1 MIPGVA
7 LLVLLPLL
15 LSPLAYLFRRRAT
28 LASFL
33 STGVALVLAAGMLWL
48 PADRPI
54 QVRGWQIILSEPVTL
69 LGREMALTPANRL
82 GLAYLFLVIAGLF
95 LFAWRV
101 SQGWTV
107 FPLGLVL
114 LSVLSG
120 VLIIRPFIFSFLFL
134 EVAVTLTV
142 FLIQGGQTG
151 STRGALRLLVLTTLA
166 LPTFLIAGWLVDL
179 YRFTPDNVSLVQRA
193 SLLITVGFAI
203 LLGIPPFHTW
213 IVTVADEA
221 PPAVAAS
228 MLSGYHGILLFLL
241 LDLLQRFEWLTA
253 QPYLT
258 VLWTVGGLFLVGIGG
273 GMALIQRRLGK
284 LMGYAVLVDIGGM
297 LLALEIAGP
306 AGLTTALLL
315 LGNRA
320 VSLGAMGMG
329 LSLIRHRAE
338 GDTYEQ
344 IQGWGRAIP
353 WATLALGV
361 GGFSLAGFPPF
372 AGFVGRWALLR
383 LLMPEHR
390 SWALLLILAQ
400 LGIALGLVRGL
411 TALLTRPPERS
422 LSPLSAAERSPE
434 EVEAEPSRSQ
444 REPFLVVLFLV
455 AGVLLCLGL
464 GLWPQS
470 HIEAIRRAVEA
481 FTFHPSP

>member
-1 MIPGVA
+1 
-7 LLVLLPLL
+7 
-15 LSPLAYLFRRRAT
+15 
-28 LASFL
+28 
-33 STGVALVLAAGMLWL
+33 
-48 PADRPI
+48 
-54 QVRGWQIILSEPVTL
+54 
-69 LGREMALTPANRL
+69 
-82 GLAYLFLVIAGLF
+82 
-95 LFAWRV
+95 
-101 SQGWTV
+101 
-107 FPLGLVL
+107 
-114 LSVLSG
+114 
-120 VLIIRPFIFSFLFL
+120 
-134 EVAVTLTV
+134 
-142 FLIQGGQTG
+142 
-151 STRGALRLLVLTTLA
+151 
-166 LPTFLIAGWLVDL
+166 
-179 YRFTPDNVSLVQRA
+179 LVQRA
-193 SLLITVGFAI
+193 SFLITAGFAI

-258 VLWTVGGLFLVGIGG
+258 GLWTVGGLLLIGVGG

-284 LMGYAVLVDIGGM
+284 LMGYAALVDIGGM

-306 AGLTTALLL
+306 AGLTTALLV

-344 IQGWGRAIP
+344 IQGWGRVVP

-390 SWALLLILAQ
+390 TWALLLILAQ
-400 LGIALGLVRGL
+400 LGIALGLLRGL
-411 TALLTRPPERS
+411 TALLTRPSSWEQS
-422 LSPLSAAERSPE
+422 LSPMAAAEGSPE
-434 EVEAEPSRSQ
+434 EAEAEPSRSQ
-444 REPFLVVLFLV
+444 REPFLVVLFLA

-464 GLWPQS
+464 GLWPQP
-470 HIEAIRRAVEA
+470 HVEAVRRAVEA
-481 FTFHPSP
+481 FAFYPSP